1 MNAETLFTIVNT
13 AILPAWLLLLLAPR
27 WHWTNKLIGSGAVSF
42 VFALVYT
49 VLIIMFIGQSE
60 GSFSSLAGVQQL
72 FSNPYL
78 LIAGWVHYLAFDLL
92 VGSWIVK
99 DAQEKQIRHGW
110 IVPILVMTFMFG
122 PLGWASYVV
131 LRNWTNGVKNL

>member
-1 MNAETLFTIVNT
+1 LFGCFQLNEDVG
-13 AILPAWLLLLLAPR
+13 
-27 WHWTNKLIGSGAVSF
+27 HCQYFGGCLIYF
-42 VFALVYT
+42 
-49 VLIIMFIGQSE
+49 
-60 GSFSSLAGVQQL
+60 
-72 FSNPYL
+72 

-99 DAQEKQIRHGW
+99 DAQEKQIHHGW

-131 LRNWTNGVKNL
+131 LRNWANGVKDI